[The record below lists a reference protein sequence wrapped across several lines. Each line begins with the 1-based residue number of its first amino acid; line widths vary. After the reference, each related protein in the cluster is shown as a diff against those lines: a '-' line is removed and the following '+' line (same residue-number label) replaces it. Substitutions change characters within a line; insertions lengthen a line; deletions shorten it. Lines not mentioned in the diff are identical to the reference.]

1 MDVDY
6 DAHASDGAHRRP
18 WLRALV
24 VLLVGFVAGTIA
36 MGYALTHWDVA
47 ASYLKAAI
55 VTPEVR
61 PVAVVAE
68 TLLPPVAAVDQA
80 AIDRRVAALEGRI
93 QAIDERADAAVG
105 NADRAESLLVAF
117 AARRALDRG
126 IALGYI
132 ETLLRD
138 RFAAT
143 QPQAVATIIGA
154 AHQPITLDELQIKL
168 EEAAPDLL
176 AHGPDEKWWDSM
188 RRELAGLV
196 VVRRVDTPSPAPEDR
211 LSRARSQLQAGH
223 VDAALAEVLRMP
235 GRANVAPWITL
246 ARRYA
251 AARGA
256 LDAIETAALLTP
268 RERAVAADRDVP
280 PAVPGTAI

>member
-6 DAHASDGAHRRP
+6 DAQASDGTRRRP

-36 MGYALTHWDVA
+36 MGYALTHWEVA
-47 ASYLKAAI
+47 TRYLKTAPPA
-55 VTPEVR
+55 PDVR
-61 PVAVVAE
+61 PVAMFAE
-68 TLLPPVAAVDQA
+68 PLPPPVAAVDQA

-93 QAIDERADAAVG
+93 QAIDQRADAAVG

-138 RFAAT
+138 RFATT

-154 AHQPITLDELQIKL
+154 ARQPITLDELQIKL
-168 EEAAPDLL
+168 EEAAPQLL
-176 AHGPDEKWWDSM
+176 AHAPEENWWAGM

-196 VVRRVDTPSPAPEDR
+196 VLRRVDTPSPAPEDR

-235 GRANVAPWITL
+235 GHSNATAWITL

-280 PAVPGTAI
+280 PVVPGAAI